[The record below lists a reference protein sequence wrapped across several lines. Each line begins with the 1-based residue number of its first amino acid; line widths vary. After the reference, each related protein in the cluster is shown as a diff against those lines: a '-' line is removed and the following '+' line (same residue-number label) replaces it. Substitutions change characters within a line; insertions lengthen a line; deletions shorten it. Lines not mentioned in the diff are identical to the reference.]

1 MGIDAEKHESLIT
14 FADGLIF
21 FLLDT
26 GGVEEKSAALSAA
39 CWLTERQPWHV
50 LADKLVL
57 YISFYLN

>member
-1 MGIDAEKHESLIT
+1 MLSLVPLSRGHWILQMGIYAGKHEGLIA

-39 CWLTERQPWHV
+39 C
-50 LADKLVL
+50 
-57 YISFYLN
+57 